1 MKLIRELS
9 IVLAISFAGELLH
22 RFFIS
27 AIPGSVIGM
36 LLLFG
41 ALCMGILDVKEI
53 ETTSEFLLKHLAFF
67 FVPAA
72 VGLITC
78 LGIISSNLIGI
89 LGVLVI
95 SSVVVIITTG
105 FTVQIL
111 KRMMKNG

>member
-1 MKLIRELS
+1 MKLIREF
-9 IVLAISFAGELLH
+9 AIILTVCFIGEIIH

-36 LLLFG
+36 ILLLKV
-41 ALCMGILDVKEI
+41 LCIGILDVKRI

-78 LGIISSNLIGI
+78 FGTISSNI
-89 LGVLVI
+89 LPIMVVIVI
-95 SSVVVIITTG
+95 SSIVVIVTTG
-105 FTVQIL
+105 LTVQIL
-111 KRMMKNG
+111 KRMMRNE